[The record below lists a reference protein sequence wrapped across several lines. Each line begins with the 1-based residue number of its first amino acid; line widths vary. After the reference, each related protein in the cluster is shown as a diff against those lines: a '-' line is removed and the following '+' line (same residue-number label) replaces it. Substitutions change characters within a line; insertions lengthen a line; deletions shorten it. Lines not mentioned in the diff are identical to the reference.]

1 MGIEHGWS
9 RKTRD
14 MEMGQKERSQPKNDQ
29 LCGSIGTTKGGRS
42 MDLSENGASPISQD
56 YRFIISLWRYP
67 IDPIGTNARDEF
79 HGDGNSIETTPVLG
93 MVWHWGTIKAFPSH
107 LESYSATFFNKSF
120 IRWPNIL

>member
-14 MEMGQKERSQPKNDQ
+14 MEMGQKERPQPKYDQ
-29 LCGSIGTTKGGRS
+29 LCGSISITKGGRS

-67 IDPIGTNARDEF
+67 IGTNARDEF
-79 HGDGNSIETTPVLG
+79 HGDGNSIETPVLG
-93 MVWHWGTIKAFPSH
+93 MVWHWGKI
-107 LESYSATFFNKSF
+107 
-120 IRWPNIL
+120 